1 MRLNDIVND
10 WKIGKDVT
18 ITTSGSTGKPKH
30 IVLGQKLVRWSAQNT
45 KRALH
50 LDHENVL
57 ICIDVNKIGGR
68 MMVYRSLIY
77 SWDYT
82 VITPTADP
90 LASIDHDHPHTFV
103 SLVPYQLDHI
113 LLNPDSVKKLLRF
126 KTVLLGGSKVLSSLQ
141 TKVQELASDSNTQ
154 FWHSYGMTET
164 ASHIALRNLSQNQ
177 SKFVAFD
184 DVRLSISEL
193 NTLAIELPT
202 VDLSITTNDVVKLH
216 ADGFEYVGR
225 IDDVV
230 NSGGIKIQLHDV
242 EEQIHLANQ
251 PNHVQFFCWKIS
263 DELLGEKLV
272 FVGIR
277 NHNQAVI
284 EEQIKLQLESV
295 YAPKVFL
302 WADEFDYLESGKINK
317 RKTTKRLIEIGR

>member
-10 WKIGKDVT
+10 WKVGKDVT
-18 ITTSGSTGKPKH
+18 ITTSGSTGKPKR
-30 IVLGQKLVRWSAQNT
+30 ILLGQKLVRWSAQNT

-50 LDHENVL
+50 LDSENVL

-68 MMVYRSLIY
+68 MMVYRSIIY
-77 SWDYT
+77 NWDYT
-82 VITPTADP
+82 VIIPTADP
-90 LASIDHDHPHTFV
+90 LVSIDYDHPHTFV

-126 KTVLLGGSKVLSSLQ
+126 ETVLLGGSKVSSSL
-141 TKVQELASDSNTQ
+141 KAKIQELSSDSNTQ

-177 SKFVAFD
+177 TTFVAFD
-184 DVRLSISEL
+184 DVCLSISDR
-193 NTLAIELPT
+193 NTLAIEIPA
-202 VDLSITTNDVVKLH
+202 VDLSITTNDVVQLH

-242 EEQIHLANQ
+242 EEQIHRAIQ
-251 PNHVQFFCWKIS
+251 PNGIEFFCWKVS

-272 FVGIR
+272 FVGIQ
-277 NHNQAVI
+277 NQNQTDI
-284 EEQIKLQLESV
+284 EEQIKEQLESV
-295 YAPKVFL
+295 HTPKVYL
-302 WADEFDYLESGKINK
+302 WTDEFDYLESGKINK
-317 RKTTKRLIEIGR
+317 RKTTERLIEIRR